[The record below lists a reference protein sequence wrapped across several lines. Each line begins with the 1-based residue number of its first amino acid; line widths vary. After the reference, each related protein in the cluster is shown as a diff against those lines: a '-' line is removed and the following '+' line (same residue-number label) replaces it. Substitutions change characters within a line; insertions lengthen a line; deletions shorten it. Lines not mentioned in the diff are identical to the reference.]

1 MLICMQF
8 EKRALILSGGG
19 ARGAYQAGVLKYL
32 EEIGFDPGIIAGT
45 SVGAINTVAIA
56 SGMNS
61 DQLIRLWSNIE
72 ADKVFSYSIWRTI
85 WNFITRKFTP
95 LLDITPL
102 HDLLKE
108 NINLDNCKSSKR
120 KIFISAVNILNAEL
134 RYFTNS
140 EITLSHILASSA
152 IPLVFP
158 WQYLEG
164 IPYWDGGLMANTPIQ
179 PAIETGAKEIIV
191 VLLSPVGARLDLGLP
206 NSKRDSIERVFE
218 LSLVGSYQMIHS
230 FIQKENEKIKKMSPL
245 EGILY
250 NFGRETKSIKI
261 RTVAPT
267 RNLGLVSIMNF
278 SKSQSHELISQG
290 YEDAKAQL
298 K

>member
-1 MLICMQF
+1 
-8 EKRALILSGGG
+8 
-19 ARGAYQAGVLKYL
+19 
-32 EEIGFDPGIIAGT
+32 
-45 SVGAINTVAIA
+45 
-56 SGMNS
+56 
-61 DQLIRLWSNIE
+61 
-72 ADKVFSYSIWRTI
+72 
-85 WNFITRKFTP
+85 
-95 LLDITPL
+95 
-102 HDLLKE
+102 
-108 NINLDNCKSSKR
+108 
-120 KIFISAVNILNAEL
+120 
-134 RYFTNS
+134 
-140 EITLSHILASSA
+140 
-152 IPLVFP
+152 
-158 WQYLEG
+158 
-164 IPYWDGGLMANTPIQ
+164 MANTPIQ
-179 PAIETGAKEIIV
+179 PAIEAGAKEIIV

-206 NSKRDSIERVFE
+206 NSKRDLIERVFE